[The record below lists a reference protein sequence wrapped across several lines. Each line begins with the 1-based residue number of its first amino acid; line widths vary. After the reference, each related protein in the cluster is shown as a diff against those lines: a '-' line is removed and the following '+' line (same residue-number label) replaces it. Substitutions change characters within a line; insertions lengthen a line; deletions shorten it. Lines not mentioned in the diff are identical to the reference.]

1 MVEGRCLDH
10 DSIDFSIVEYGL
22 ETAVLFPNVENR
34 SCKRGLQFMNKSSFQ
49 LILDIFGLEFFFGSG
64 QGISVTEDQGQ
75 GIWD

>member
-1 MVEGRCLDH
+1 
-10 DSIDFSIVEYGL
+10 
-22 ETAVLFPNVENR
+22 
-34 SCKRGLQFMNKSSFQ
+34 MNKSSFQ